1 MANPQPHVLT
11 IDPVVYRLAA
21 VKKAAYRFGDRFH
34 IEIEAPAGGLIRVS
48 LTSKTG
54 GADDASPGGEFRNE
68 VLDQEL
74 REQVADETGRIR
86 DLLMAQAF
94 SGVSLTDNAGE
105 TADFRADPLGIAAS
119 QSNGN

>member
-1 MANPQPHVLT
+1 MATAQPHVLS
-11 IDPVVYRLAA
+11 IDPAVYRLTA

-34 IEIEAPAGGLIRVS
+34 IEIEAPAEGPIRVL
-48 LTSKTG
+48 LTAKSN
-54 GADDASPGGEFRNE
+54 DAAVSPDGEFRNE

-74 REQVADETGRIR
+74 REQVAEETGRIR

-94 SGVSLTDNAGE
+94 SGVSLTDGTGE

-119 QSNGN
+119 QANGN